1 MKNNG
6 ICYMSR
12 KIVFVNL
19 KLSYEVLLVNLVA
32 FDVPLF
38 YEKKK
43 IKINK
48 LVDTYFMLDKL
59 VRTSK
64 RVLKSCMI

>member
-1 MKNNG
+1 
-6 ICYMSR
+6 MSR